1 MSDMVGGNLIS
12 GVTPGFEFENG
23 NAGRKKAS
31 RRGRVCRE
39 KALRHTAR
47 ERANGHCVLMTLQN
61 SGSGRFRQRSY

>member
-23 NAGRKKAS
+23 NVSPKKAS

-39 KALRHTAR
+39 KALRHNRPRAG
-47 ERANGHCVLMTLQN
+47 ERTLRADDA
-61 SGSGRFRQRSY
+61 SK